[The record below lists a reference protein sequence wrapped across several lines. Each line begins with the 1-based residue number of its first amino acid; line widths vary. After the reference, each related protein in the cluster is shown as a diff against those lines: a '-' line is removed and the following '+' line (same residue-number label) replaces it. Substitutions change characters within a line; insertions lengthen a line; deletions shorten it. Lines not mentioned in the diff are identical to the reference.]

1 MNPKK
6 FFQIIGVILGLLAVV
21 LAVLV
26 FIVTSDGMPSTEQL
40 EKPKPELATTVIS
53 ADGEILD
60 QFFVKRRTY
69 IPLDSIPKGF
79 ITALIATEDREFY
92 EHWGMHLTRLAQAT
106 FKNLAMGRRE
116 GASTIT
122 QQLARNLFLTHKF
135 TWTRK
140 IREAFTAVEIERRYT
155 KREIL
160 EMYIN
165 TVYFGRGAYGLQI
178 ASELY
183 FNKSP
188 LELTTAECAYLVGV
202 LKGPERY
209 DPIKNYDRA
218 FQRRNVVLHNMYDT
232 ELISGEQYEK
242 FKATPIP
249 TPAPADISRRQ
260 TIAPHFVEW
269 IRQQLSHD
277 ERLKDFDLYRD
288 GLIIQTTLNA
298 EMQRA
303 ANDAVREHIAL
314 FQKEFDQSWSWKGKQ
329 KLMSELVQA
338 AVRTNPAYIN
348 APEDKKDGVAR
359 RLQKDRHFIDSVKK
373 VATTIQVGFMAL
385 DVGTGEIRAM
395 VGGSQFGR
403 KAQYNLNHVTQIT
416 RQPGSSFKP
425 FVYAS
430 ALEKG
435 MTPETM
441 ISSGAFSYRLAS
453 GDVWS
458 LAGKDSSSAEVSLRN
473 ALKFSLNTVAARLI
487 TQYTTP
493 RDVVALAKRMG
504 ISSKLDAVPAIALG
518 SEDVS
523 PYDMVAAFSV
533 FPNHGIYM
541 EPYAITRI
549 EDANGNIIFERRGN
563 TNIRDAVSPRI
574 AKQMVSMMRGVVN
587 GGTASRVRQWYKYE
601 AAGKTGTTNDFADAW
616 FVGFTP
622 QISAG
627 AWVGFDDM
635 RIKFTGW
642 YGQGGAAAAPIWGR
656 FMAKVYSN
664 SRVRYNRNTTFDD
677 TTAVDSATS
686 ESIYSLPMEDQL
698 PEVAPPTQ
706 EQDISPVESKELP
719 TIESRTDLKLQNE
732 PLAPKQQPTAPKSLR
747 QQAATLP
754 DKKATPEHQK
764 PKSLPE
770 IK

>member
-1 MNPKK
+1 MSPKK
-6 FFQIIGVILGLLAVV
+6 FFQILGIVFGIGVAAV
-21 LAVLV
+21 AVLV
-26 FIVTSDGMPSTEQL
+26 FVVTSDGMPSTEQL

-69 IPLDSIPKGF
+69 VPLDSMPKDF
-79 ITALIATEDREFY
+79 INALIATEDREFY
-92 EHWGMHLTRLAQAT
+92 NHWGMHLMRLAQAM
-106 FKNLAMGRRE
+106 FKNLTMGRRE

-122 QQLARNLFLTHKF
+122 QQLARNLFLTHEV
-135 TWTRK
+135 TVTRK

-183 FNKSP
+183 FNKP
-188 LELTTAECAYLVGV
+188 ALELTTAECAYLVGA

-209 DPIKNYDRA
+209 DPVKNYDRA
-218 FQRRNVVLHNMYDT
+218 FQRRNVVLHNMYTTGLLTDA
-232 ELISGEQYEK
+232 QYEK
-242 FKATPIP
+242 FKAMPIP
-249 TPAPADISRRQ
+249 TPAPAEISRRQ

-269 IRQQLSHD
+269 IRQQLSRD
-277 ERLKDFDLYRD
+277 ERLKGYDLYRD
-288 GLIIQTTLNA
+288 GLTIQTTLNA

-303 ANDAVREHIAL
+303 ANDAVREHITM
-314 FQKEFDQSWSWKGKQ
+314 FQKEFNQSWSWNGKKKLLATLIQ
-329 KLMSELVQA
+329 KAVSEHPSYVNA
-338 AVRTNPAYIN
+338 AKDQK
-348 APEDKKDGVAR
+348 DKVAR
-359 RLQKDRHFIDSVKK
+359 RLQKNRDFVDSVKK
-373 VATTIQVGFMAL
+373 MATTVQVGFMAM

-403 KAQYNLNHVTQIT
+403 KVQYHLNHVTQIR

-435 MTPETM
+435 ASPETAVN
-441 ISSGAFSYRLAS
+441 SGAFSYRLPS
-453 GDVWS
+453 GEVWS
-458 LAGKDSSSAEVSLRN
+458 LAGRDSSSGDVSLRS

-493 RDVVALAKRMG
+493 RDVIDLAKRMG
-504 ISSKLDAVPAIALG
+504 ITAPLDAVPAIALG

-523 PYDMVAAFSV
+523 PYDIIAAYSV

-549 EDANGNIIFERRGN
+549 EDANGNVIFERKGN
-563 TNIRDAVSPRI
+563 TNIRDAVSPRV

-587 GGTASRVRQWYKYE
+587 GGTASRVRQWYKYD

-627 AWVGFDDM
+627 AWVGFDDN
-635 RIKFTGW
+635 RVKFTGW

-656 FMAKVYSN
+656 FMAKVYNN
-664 SRVRYNRNTTFDD
+664 SRLRYNRYASFDD

-686 ESIYSLPMEDQL
+686 ESMLNLPLEDQL
-698 PEVAPPTQ
+698 PTVAPPAENVETDAEVQPDQPAETKQ
-706 EQDISPVESKELP
+706 E
-719 TIESRTDLKLQNE
+719 TKLQEE
-732 PLAPKQQPTAPKSLR
+732 PQTPRQPTAPPKSLR
-747 QQAATLP
+747 QQTATLP
-754 DKKATPEHQK
+754 DKKASTERLK

-770 IK
+770 IR